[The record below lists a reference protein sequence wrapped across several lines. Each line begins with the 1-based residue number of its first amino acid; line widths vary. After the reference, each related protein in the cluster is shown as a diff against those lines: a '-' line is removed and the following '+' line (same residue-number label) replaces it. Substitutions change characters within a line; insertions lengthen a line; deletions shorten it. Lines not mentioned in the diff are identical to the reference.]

1 MQIVV
6 INGAPTCG
14 KDTFV
19 KLCQKYL
26 LWCGNFSTVDFVKE
40 VAAHAGWDGTKTP
53 HNRKFLS
60 DLKDLLTEWNDV
72 PFHKV
77 EYEMMRYEKEA
88 ESYDFSSDD
97 VLCFVH
103 CREPWEIRKFVDI
116 LGAKTLLIRRP
127 EVEENEQSNHADSE
141 VFNYD
146 YDYTIVNDGTLWD
159 LEKRAAN
166 FILELGYKNLKNQRK

>member
-1 MQIVV
+1 MQIIC

-60 DLKDLLTEWNDV
+60 DLKDLLTEWDDV
-72 PFHKV
+72 PFKKIQDAICL
-77 EYEMMRYEKEA
+77 YKKEA
-88 ESYDFSSDD
+88 ESYDFSSED
-97 VLCFVH
+97 VLCFIH
-103 CREPWEIRKFVDI
+103 CREPKEIQKFVGKM
-116 LGAKTLLIRRP
+116 GAKTLLIRRP
-127 EVEENEQSNHADSE
+127 DVERGEQSNHADSD
-141 VFNYD
+141 VFNYN
-146 YDYTIVNDGTLWD
+146 YDYTITNDGTLLD
-159 LEKRAAN
+159 LENKAVD
-166 FILELGYKNLKNQRK
+166 FILELGYKNLRPQRK